1 VRESVNLCAAVSL
14 SVPVTVY
21 VYVEDI
27 QTLRRTPLSLTRTQT
42 CTYLTVVFTWLVI
55 LRGVIQWR
63 QCNGVDAT
71 NAGMPICAPYAYL
84 YLCVCTQH
92 VLESS
97 SIICPQ
103 IRHLTLAHT
112 QIVQSQQEMMMRRE
126 QERAYTETV
135 VFSQIQT
142 EIWDSKAETDR
153 LRSVLAEIGREGG
166 PVAQM
171 TNEYRSYRYDAYEC
185 VYVYISVS
193 VCVFACVCMYV
204 CMCVCAAYVCGHR
217 CVSYKRS
224 HALASVVNSY
234 LSMRM

>member
-1 VRESVNLCAAVSL
+1 MESM
-14 SVPVTVY
+14 
-21 VYVEDI
+21 
-27 QTLRRTPLSLTRTQT
+27 
-42 CTYLTVVFTWLVI
+42 
-55 LRGVIQWR
+55 R
-63 QCNGVDAT
+63 QMQACLFVQRMRIYT
-71 NAGMPICAPYAYL
+71 YAYVHSMFWNL
-84 YLCVCTQH
+84 HPLFVHKYD
-92 VLESS
+92 
-97 SIICPQ
+97 
-103 IRHLTLAHT
+103 LTLAHT